1 MQIRNANLTVDL
13 TIPTSARVGTRKRR
27 STMRSST
34 LFPHNVAQV
43 WQTAERRLGRPCDPL
58 DPSLVARMKQ
68 IGQKG

>member
-13 TIPTSARVGTRKRR
+13 TIPTSACVGTEALDE
-27 STMRSST
+27 RSST